1 MVKRRGR
8 VRSTRVFLGAEIEF
22 EIVEIVEIRRVD
34 LSARSLSEIE
44 FEIEVVFEREAAR
57 STIFIN

>member
-22 EIVEIVEIRRVD
+22 EIVEIVEIRRVN

-44 FEIEVVFEREAAR
+44 FEIEI
-57 STIFIN
+57 S